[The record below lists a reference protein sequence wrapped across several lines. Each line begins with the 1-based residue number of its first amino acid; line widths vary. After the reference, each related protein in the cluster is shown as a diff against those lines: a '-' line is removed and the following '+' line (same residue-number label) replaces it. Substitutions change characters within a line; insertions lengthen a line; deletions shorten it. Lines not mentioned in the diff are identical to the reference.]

1 VADDEVLELVCELDE
16 DDVIV
21 LDVVV
26 AMLDELLRLELTV
39 DDLMVVL
46 AKHEIPR

>member
-1 VADDEVLELVCELDE
+1 VADDELLELVCELDE
-16 DDVIV
+16 DVIV

-46 AKHEIPR
+46 AKHEIPK

>member
-1 VADDEVLELVCELDE
+1 MADDELLELVCELDE
-16 DDVIV
+16 DVIV

-46 AKHEIPR
+46 AKHEIPK